1 MKKLLVFFIA
11 ITFFASF
18 ALVGCGP
25 STEQKPP
32 AAKEEAKPAPPPAPE
47 KPAEPAPAPAPAPAP
62 EKK

>member
-1 MKKLLVFFIA
+1 MKKLLVLFIA

-25 STEQKPP
+25 SQEKPP
-32 AAKEEAKPAPPPAPE
+32 AAKEEAKTTTE
-47 KPAEPAPAPAPAPAP
+47 QKSTTTTTTPAPAP